1 MGRKPRHSGCR
12 LTPLVNRHAQFD
24 VYANPSH
31 SAAQGIPYV
40 VVVQSD
46 LLDALATRMT
56 IPLASVT
63 FADKAPEKLCPS
75 IAVKGQQLR
84 ALAHYAA
91 PLPTRSL
98 RQVVANVAP
107 QASTLI
113 AAMDVVI
120 AGV

>member
-1 MGRKPRHSGCR
+1 M
-12 LTPLVNRHAQFD
+12 
-24 VYANPSH
+24 
-31 SAAQGIPYV
+31 AAWR
-40 VVVQSD
+40 
-46 LLDALATRMT
+46 A
-56 IPLASVT
+56 
-63 FADKAPEKLCPS
+63 
-75 IAVKGQQLR
+75 

-98 RQVVANVAP
+98 RQVVANVAT

>member
-1 MGRKPRHSGCR
+1 M
-12 LTPLVNRHAQFD
+12 AQFD

-63 FADKAPEKLCPS
+63 FADKAPALC
-75 IAVKGQQLR
+75 
-84 ALAHYAA
+84 
-91 PLPTRSL
+91 
-98 RQVVANVAP
+98 RQR
-107 QASTLI
+107 
-113 AAMDVVI
+113 
-120 AGV
+120 

>member
-1 MGRKPRHSGCR
+1 M
-12 LTPLVNRHAQFD
+12 AQFD

-40 VVVQSD
+40 VVVQSN

-56 IPLASVT
+56 IPLALVT

-75 IAVKGQQLR
+75 ITVNGQQLR

-107 QASTLI
+107 QASALI
-113 AAMDVVI
+113 AAIDVVI

>member
-1 MGRKPRHSGCR
+1 M
-12 LTPLVNRHAQFD
+12 AQFD

-56 IPLASVT
+56 IPLALLT

-75 IAVKGQQLR
+75 ITVNGQQLR

-98 RQVVANVAP
+98 CQVVANVAP
-107 QASTLI
+107 QASALI

>member
-1 MGRKPRHSGCR
+1 M
-12 LTPLVNRHAQFD
+12 AQFD

-40 VVVQSD
+40 VVVQRD

-56 IPLASVT
+56 IPLALVT

-75 IAVKGQQLR
+75 ITVNGQQLR

-107 QASTLI
+107 QASALI

>member
-1 MGRKPRHSGCR
+1 M
-12 LTPLVNRHAQFD
+12 AQFD

-63 FADKAPEKLCPS
+63 FTDKAPEKLCPS
-75 IAVKGQQLR
+75 ITIKGQQLR

-91 PLPTRSL
+91 PLPTRIL

-107 QASTLI
+107 QASILI